1 MKASQ
6 PSLQIFFFSPSVL
19 TWLTAADAASH
30 VAVEVNSAV
39 ASQLCQDFVFANG
52 CVSAFMS
59 WTRWLHSRSQALMLV
74 GARRHRAHTGLIEQN
89 DHSTAERESVD
100 RTITVIN
107 CNDWGW
113 KWVFRGLWRG
123 WGPRR
128 PNLEGRRAACRPPP
142 ARVIVPMCSAPG
154 RIPWGTAHTGG
165 HLKAYLDVAAIRV
178 RTSTQGS
185 NLFQLLE
192 RARGWG
198 SRDEIAC
205 VCVCARGAGAYGF
218 IWPRSWLVTWQKHG
232 YHTDTQTHT
241 CALMALLLQYTS

>member
-1 MKASQ
+1 MTT
-6 PSLQIFFFSPSVL
+6 PLQRG
-19 TWLTAADAASH
+19 T
-30 VAVEVNSAV
+30 
-39 ASQLCQDFVFANG
+39 
-52 CVSAFMS
+52 
-59 WTRWLHSRSQALMLV
+59 
-74 GARRHRAHTGLIEQN
+74 
-89 DHSTAERESVD
+89 VD

-128 PNLEGRRAACRPPP
+128 PNLEGRRAACRPLP
-142 ARVIVPMCSAPG
+142 AWVIVPMCSVPG
-154 RIPWGTAHTGG
+154 HIPWGTAHTGG

-198 SRDEIAC
+198 NRDEI
-205 VCVCARGAGAYGF
+205 VCVSGCGF
-218 IWPRSWLVTWQKHG
+218 IWTRSWLVRWQKHG
-232 YHTDTQTHT
+232 YPQCTLTH
-241 CALMALLLQYTS
+241 AQYVSYSSTHLRHNRQICKQCWQPVA